1 MRKVL
6 FVTTVGGFVPQFEL
20 NDVKILQNMGYEVHY
35 CANFKR
41 MVYEVDTDI
50 FKKYNIRT
58 HQLDIHSSPARAGT
72 NVKAYRQLKRLLN
85 NNEFDLIHCHTPMGG
100 ALARMAAAGK
110 KCKVIYSCH
119 GFHFGKG
126 MPLINWA
133 FLIPEMLLAR
143 VTDCIVTINHEDYA
157 RAKRFHLR
165 KGGFVEIV
173 PSVGL
178 DTDKFYPDETA
189 GMEYRNEHNISPG
202 TFHIVSVGELNDNKN
217 HISVI
222 NALSELKEYDFLYT
236 ICGDGTNRQYLTN
249 TIQELGLENKVKLA
263 GYERNVSRVL
273 QSADCFVF
281 PSIREGL
288 GMAAI
293 EALAC
298 GLPVVAGDCRG
309 SREYILPDRNG
320 YICASKDVKGYS
332 QIIKYLMNNPAKVG
346 ELSRNCRASVLKFDR
361 TKTSVVMR
369 EVYEKIDHSMDKRI

>member
-41 MVYEVDTDI
+41 MVYDVDTDI
-50 FKKYNIRT
+50 FKNYNIKT
-58 HQLDIHSSPARAGT
+58 HQIDIQGSLSQVAANFR
-72 NVKAYRQLKRLLN
+72 AYRQLRKVLN
-85 NNEFDLIHCHTPMGG
+85 GNDFDLIHCHTSMGG
-100 ALARMAAAGK
+100 ALARMAAIGK

-119 GFHFGKG
+119 GFYFGKG
-126 MPLINWA
+126 LPLNNWL
-133 FLIPEMLLAR
+133 FLIPEMFLAR
-143 VTDCIVTINHEDYA
+143 ITDCIVTINKEDYK
-157 RAKRFHLR
+157 RAKSFHLR
-165 KGGFVEIV
+165 KGGFVKIV

-178 DTDKFYPDETA
+178 DTDRFYPDETER
-189 GMEYRNEHNISPG
+189 MRYREEHNISSH

-249 TIQELGLENKVKLA
+249 AIQELGLENKVKLA
-263 GYERNVSRVL
+263 GYEKNVRRVL

-293 EALAC
+293 EALSC
-298 GLPVVAGDCRG
+298 GVLVVAGEGKG
-309 SREYILPDRNG
+309 SREYILQGKNG
-320 YICASKDVKGYS
+320 YMCAPKDVSGYS
-332 QIIKYLMNNPAKVG
+332 KIIKYLMDNPGKVK
-346 ELSRNCRASVLKFDR
+346 ELSKNCRASVLKFDKA
-361 TKTSVVMR
+361 KTSVIMK
-369 EVYEKIDHSMDKRI
+369 EVYKKIDDSINK

>member
-20 NDVKILQNMGYEVHY
+20 NDVKILHDMGYEVHY

-41 MVYEVDTDI
+41 MVYDFDTDI
-50 FKKYNIRT
+50 FKNYNIKT
-58 HQLDIHSSPARAGT
+58 HQIDIQGSPSRIGA
-72 NVKAYRQLKRLLN
+72 NIKAYGQLRKILN
-85 NNEFDLIHCHTPMGG
+85 KNDFDLIHCHTSMGS
-100 ALARMAAAGK
+100 ALARIAAIGK

-119 GFHFGKG
+119 GFYFGKG
-126 MPLINWA
+126 LPLNNWL
-133 FLIPEMLLAR
+133 FLIPEMFLAR
-143 VTDCIVTINHEDYA
+143 ITDCIVTINKEDYV

-165 KGGFVEIV
+165 KGGFVKIV

-178 DTDKFYPDETA
+178 DTDRFYPDETE
-189 GMEYRNEHNISPG
+189 GLRYREEHHISPH

-249 TIQELGLENKVKLA
+249 VIQELGLENKVKLA
-263 GYERNVSRVL
+263 GYEKNVSRVL

-293 EALAC
+293 EALSC
-298 GLPVVAGDCRG
+298 GVLVVAGEGKG
-309 SREYILPDRNG
+309 SREYILQGKNG
-320 YICASKDVKGYS
+320 YMCAPKDVKGYS
-332 QIIKYLMNNPAKVG
+332 KIIKYLMDNPGKVK
-346 ELSRNCRASVLKFDR
+346 ELSKNCRASVLKFDKM
-361 TKTSVVMR
+361 KTSVVMQ
-369 EVYEKIDHSMDKRI
+369 EVYRKIDDSIDKTI

>member
-20 NDVKILQNMGYEVHY
+20 NDVKILQDMGYEVHY

-41 MVYEVDTDI
+41 MVYDVDTAV
-50 FKKYNIRT
+50 FKNYNIKT
-58 HQLDIHSSPARAGT
+58 HQIDIHSSPRQIGA
-72 NVKAYRQLKRLLN
+72 NIKAFRQLRKLLHQ
-85 NNEFDLIHCHTPMGG
+85 EKYDLIHCHTPMGSV
-100 ALARMAAAGK
+100 LARMAAAGK

-126 MPLINWA
+126 MPLINWV
-133 FLIPEMLLAR
+133 FLIPERLLAR
-143 VTDCIVTINHEDYA
+143 VTDCIVTINKEDYS

-165 KGGFVEIV
+165 KGGFVAIV

-178 DTDKFYPDETA
+178 DTDKFYPDEAA
-189 GMEYRNEHNISPG
+189 GQEYRKEHNISPH

-249 TIQELGLENKVKLA
+249 AIQDLGLENKVKLA

-298 GLPVVAGDCRG
+298 GIPVVAGDCRG
-309 SREYILPDRNG
+309 SREYILPGKNG
-320 YICASKDVKGYS
+320 YMCAPRDVKGYS
-332 QIIKYLMNNPAKVG
+332 RIIKYLMDNPGKVKA
-346 ELSRNCRASVLKFDR
+346 LSKNCRASVLKFDKM
-361 TKTSVVMR
+361 KTSVIMR
-369 EVYEKIDHSMDKRI
+369 EVYEKIDSSIDKGI